1 MKGKPEGDSG
11 GALRGRN
18 HPQFEGPIGNPKA
31 GKQKRYSFK
40 GGWHTGAL
48 VAVAGAFA
56 ASGITPEHAVKA
68 LTGNAHK

>member
-1 MKGKPEGDSG
+1 VGPVVKPAASPSG
-11 GALRGRN
+11 GSSGRN

-40 GGWHTGAL
+40 GGWHTGA
-48 VAVAGAFA
+48 VAAIAVAGNN
-56 ASGITPEHAVKA
+56 TTEHAVKS